1 MPQFSVYKNKN
12 AATRA
17 RVPYLLDVQS
27 NLLGELETRVVVPLY
42 AATALKENALTVLSP
57 RLEVEGKELV
67 AMTPQLAGISRKELG
82 AEVGQL
88 IEQRDT
94 IMRAM
99 DFLITGI

>member
-12 AATRA
+12 AATKA

-27 NLLGELETRVVVPLY
+27 DLLSELETRVVVPLY
-42 AATALKENALTVLSP
+42 AATAMKGNALTVLTP

-67 AMTPQLAGISRKELG
+67 VMTPQLAGISRKELG
-82 AEVGQL
+82 VEVDQL
-88 IEQRDT
+88 NDQRDL
-94 IMRAM
+94 IIRAL

>member
-12 AATRA
+12 AATKA

-27 NLLGELETRVVVPLY
+27 NLLSELETRVVVPLY
-42 AATALKENALTVLSP
+42 AAAAIKASAMTVLTP
-57 RLEVEGKELV
+57 RFEVEGKELV

-88 IEQRDT
+88 AGQRDP
-94 IMRAM
+94 IIRAL
-99 DFLITGI
+99 DLLITGI